1 MPQQNAAHRFV
12 WNHDETLRFWHI
24 LAEIIRNPKKPPIK
38 PGELH
43 GISCERQPTTMSQST
58 TSLKPQSR
66 QCPKSTLKRHLT
78 SATIHLPLRPPSFP
92 VLVGGDPCWFKFRSR
107 LVKSASL
114 LDKLRYSLQKEVFP
128 QEKSMFL
135 HRICKRTWSILE
147 VGWAAHFVG
156 KMDTLSYWVPS
167 KPTDSIKTYSWGL
180 RLHIYIYIL
189 HISGYIPIISPFCPA
204 GPRSLLR
211 LCGFGSFLHL
221 PWHCFGKFL
230 TERSSNKMRDMTRLK
245 IWPDHPV
252 LWERIWGWP
261 YPFCW
266 CSFWKWFFFSK
277 SFTKLCWSM
286 GPKKDNY
293 FGEHQKICWKEWT
306 LGRQFVLVPTPSLF
320 VLLATSMDL
329 YRLWWLVLVFP
340 YWCMKS
346 PSFTV
351 QPH

>member
-135 HRICKRTWSILE
+135 HRICKRT
-147 VGWAAHFVG
+147 
-156 KMDTLSYWVPS
+156 
-167 KPTDSIKTYSWGL
+167 
-180 RLHIYIYIL
+180 
-189 HISGYIPIISPFCPA
+189 
-204 GPRSLLR
+204 
-211 LCGFGSFLHL
+211 
-221 PWHCFGKFL
+221 
-230 TERSSNKMRDMTRLK
+230 
-245 IWPDHPV
+245 
-252 LWERIWGWP
+252 
-261 YPFCW
+261 
-266 CSFWKWFFFSK
+266 
-277 SFTKLCWSM
+277 
-286 GPKKDNY
+286 
-293 FGEHQKICWKEWT
+293 
-306 LGRQFVLVPTPSLF
+306 
-320 VLLATSMDL
+320 
-329 YRLWWLVLVFP
+329 
-340 YWCMKS
+340 
-346 PSFTV
+346 
-351 QPH
+351 